1 MELENLAARE
11 FSRQVNNAYLYHIE
25 QQQGVFIIN
34 WQPLWLAVLT
44 ELQDQQEKAVI
55 AAIP

>member
-1 MELENLAARE
+1 
-11 FSRQVNNAYLYHIE
+11 
-25 QQQGVFIIN
+25 VFIIN

-55 AAIP
+55 AARIHLFLSW